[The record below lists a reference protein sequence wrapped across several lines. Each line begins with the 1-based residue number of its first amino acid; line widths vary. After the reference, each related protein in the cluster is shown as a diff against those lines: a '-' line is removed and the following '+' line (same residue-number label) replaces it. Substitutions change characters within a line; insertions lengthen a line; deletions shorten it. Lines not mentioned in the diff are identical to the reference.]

1 MLQAM
6 IDDPP
11 LIRLRRRVPR
21 PTSEQ
26 LRALQGT
33 PTGYIVDALQGRAA
47 LACTIKPVV
56 PEQAEFC
63 GVALPCHAGPA
74 DNLAVFAALPL
85 IQKGDVV
92 VAAADGYRETAVVG
106 DLVLGMARNQG
117 AVGFVTDGCVRDV
130 PGIREVGLPCFA
142 SGITPNSPVK
152 NGPGTVNLPIVVGGQ
167 TVMAGDIIIGDTE
180 GVVVIPY
187 DLIDAVISSLE
198 GIRAAEAALLAR
210 VAAGLGVPEWV
221 EKLYQDGRVQEV

>member
-1 MLQAM
+1 
-6 IDDPP
+6 
-11 LIRLRRRVPR
+11 
-21 PTSEQ
+21 
-26 LRALQGT
+26 
-33 PTGYIVDALQGRAA
+33 
-47 LACTIKPVV
+47 
-56 PEQAEFC
+56 
-63 GVALPCHAGPA
+63 
-74 DNLAVFAALPL
+74 
-85 IQKGDVV
+85 
-92 VAAADGYRETAVVG
+92 
-106 DLVLGMARNQG
+106 MARNQG

-167 TVMAGDIIIGDTE
+167 TVTAGDIIIGDTE